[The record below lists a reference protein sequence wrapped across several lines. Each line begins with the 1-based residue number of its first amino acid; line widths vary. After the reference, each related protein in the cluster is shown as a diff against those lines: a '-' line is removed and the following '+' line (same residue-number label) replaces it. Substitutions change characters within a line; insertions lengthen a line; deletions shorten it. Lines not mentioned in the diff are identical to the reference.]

1 MRLVKVLVTV
11 EHADGTAGVVVRGNE
26 MPWLTGD
33 VARGPSTGLQGT
45 RMSMKGLRD
54 GSLYGGMLPQGAS
67 GARVRDLAGRTHVP
81 AVGGGAWV
89 MVLPDAPDEGVAVRF
104 LDAEGALLRPEL
116 PVRYVREPVED
127 AHEPCPACD
136 GTEWELVTPDDP
148 RHGSSSS
155 DGGPEIPSRFLYCV
169 ACGHEEGMGVWF
181 GFAVDA
187 EDSDPEE
194 LARWQAEWAEQ
205 ERDEQRRGLASVAFA
220 LYAPEGLAVEVGG
233 WSGSDGEPA
242 SEVTLVHEGLTVTTA
257 RIERQWQPLK
267 QLAARELAN
276 LIGEPLE
283 AWPERSDAGRT
294 LWLRSR
300 EREQASAAAE
310 AEHGLRDI
318 LVDGVAV
325 PFAVAHAGDRWAAV
339 AVVGNTQLTV
349 TARDVSIETVRL
361 RVLAD
366 PTRLDGG
373 FEPLRP

>member
-1 MRLVKVLVTV
+1 MAPCTITIWLVKVLVTV
-11 EHADGTAGVVVRGNE
+11 EHADGTAGVVRVDE

-33 VARGPSTGLQGT
+33 VSRGPSTGLQGT
-45 RMSMKGLRD
+45 RTSMEGLRD

-67 GARVRDLAGRTHVP
+67 GARVRDLAGRTHMP

-89 MVLPDAPDEGVAVRF
+89 LVLPDEPDAGVAVSF
-104 LDAEGALLRPEL
+104 LDADGALLRPEL
-116 PVRYVREPVED
+116 PARYVREPVED
-127 AHEPCPACD
+127 AHEPCPACN

-155 DGGPEIPSRFLYCV
+155 GSGPETPSQFLYCV

-181 GFAVDA
+181 GLAGDEEDA
-187 EDSDPEE
+187 DPEE
-194 LARWQAEWAEQ
+194 LARWQAEWEEQ
-205 ERDEQRRGLASVAFA
+205 QRDEQKRLLASVTFA

-233 WSGSDGEPA
+233 WSGSDEEPP

-257 RIERQWQPLK
+257 RIERQWQTLE
-267 QLAARELAN
+267 QLAARELTN
-276 LIGEPLE
+276 VMGDPLE

-310 AEHGLRDI
+310 AEHGPRDL

-325 PFAVAHAGDRWAAV
+325 PFAVAHAGDRWAAA
-339 AVVGNTQLTV
+339 AVS
-349 TARDVSIETVRL
+349 ARRSSPSPRATSRL
-361 RVLAD
+361 RPCACA
-366 PTRLDGG
+366 P
-373 FEPLRP
+373 